1 MSKIIS
7 PIKSYIPDI
16 IKTQCRLVN
25 LPGIETLYKT
35 GGCGGG
41 GEGKNTL
48 HLRFL
53 FKISSKR
60 KRV

>member
-35 GGCGGG
+35 GGCGAGG
-41 GEGKNTL
+41 GGQKYPPPS
-48 HLRFL
+48 FS
-53 FKISSKR
+53 F
-60 KRV
+60 